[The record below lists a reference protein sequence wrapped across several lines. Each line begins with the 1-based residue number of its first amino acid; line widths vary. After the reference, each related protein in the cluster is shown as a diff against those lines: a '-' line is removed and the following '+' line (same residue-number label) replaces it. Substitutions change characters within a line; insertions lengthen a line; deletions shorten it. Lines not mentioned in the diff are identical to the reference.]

1 MGRPPRLRR
10 ARGNAAHLRPR
21 ASGLGPRASGLRPRA
36 SGLSRKQHPVR
47 ATDDPGMSR
56 DPGRLEA
63 FVLADAL
70 VVDVYRMTKSF
81 PSEERFGLQSQ
92 IRRGTVSV
100 AVAANLVEGS
110 ARTSQRDYLHFVG
123 ISIGSASEV
132 RYLLDL
138 SVRLA
143 FVSPQDGANL
153 RDRYSRVIRALQAL
167 VSSLSRSPRPEARG
181 PQP

>member
-1 MGRPPRLRR
+1 
-10 ARGNAAHLRPR
+10 
-21 ASGLGPRASGLRPRA
+21 
-36 SGLSRKQHPVR
+36 
-47 ATDDPGMSR
+47 MSR

-92 IRRGTVSV
+92 VRRGAVS
-100 AVAANLVEGS
+100 VAANLVEGS
-110 ARTSQRDYLHFVG
+110 ARRSQRDYLHFVG

-153 RDRYSRVIRALQAL
+153 RDRYSRVVRALQAL
-167 VSSLSRSPRPEARG
+167 VSVSPEARSPKPEARG
-181 PQP
+181 RAEC

>member
-1 MGRPPRLRR
+1 
-10 ARGNAAHLRPR
+10 
-21 ASGLGPRASGLRPRA
+21 
-36 SGLSRKQHPVR
+36 
-47 ATDDPGMSR
+47 MSR

-92 IRRGTVSV
+92 IRRGAVS
-100 AVAANLVEGS
+100 VAANLVEGS
-110 ARTSQRDYLHFVG
+110 ARRSQRDYLHFVG

-167 VSSLSRSPRPEARG
+167 VSSLSRSPRPEAHSLK
-181 PQP
+181 

>member
-1 MGRPPRLRR
+1 
-10 ARGNAAHLRPR
+10 
-21 ASGLGPRASGLRPRA
+21 
-36 SGLSRKQHPVR
+36 
-47 ATDDPGMSR
+47 MSQ

-81 PSEERFGLQSQ
+81 PSEERFGLESQ
-92 IRRGTVSV
+92 IRRGAVS
-100 AVAANLVEGS
+100 VAANLVEGS
-110 ARTSQRDYLHFVG
+110 ARRSQRDYLHFVG